1 VLFYY
6 SLFFV
11 AELIGA
17 AIAFGLEGEDWRLLG
32 WLFWQRFV
40 YRQLMYWVILKS
52 LARAFF
58 GTATGWGKLERK
70 GTSVLALA
78 E

>member
-1 VLFYY
+1 MARMFVVAGVL
-6 SLFFV
+6 LLGV
-11 AELIGA
+11 GA
-17 AIAFGLEGEDWRLLG
+17 AMAQQEIAVKQDN
-32 WLFWQRFV
+32 
-40 YRQLMYWVILKS
+40 LMRAQAKSMYGVILKS
-52 LARAFF
+52 LARALA